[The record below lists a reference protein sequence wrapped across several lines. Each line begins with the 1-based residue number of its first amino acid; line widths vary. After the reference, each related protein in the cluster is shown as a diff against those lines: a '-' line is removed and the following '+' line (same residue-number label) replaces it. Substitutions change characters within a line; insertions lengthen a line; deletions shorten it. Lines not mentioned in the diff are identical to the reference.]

1 MIRIGLT
8 GGCSTGKST
17 VAEMFRQLGPRLTS
31 ADEIVHRLLREEEE
45 VKSAVAFS
53 FGQQIRAKDG
63 SIDRAKLGEI
73 VFDSPENLS
82 RLTDLI
88 YPRVRAEIRRFFEE
102 GEKSGEEAR
111 VAEVPLLIEGGALEL
126 YDVIVVVTASY
137 ENQLKR
143 FLKKGGTKQDLDRR
157 IRYQMDMA
165 EKVKCADY
173 VIDNDGSVE
182 ETFEQ
187 VKRVYDDIRRKGG
200 AAAGR

>member
-1 MIRIGLT
+1 
-8 GGCSTGKST
+8 
-17 VAEMFRQLGPRLTS
+17 MFRRLGPRLIS

-45 VKSAVAFS
+45 VKSAVMFAFD
-53 FGQQIRAKDG
+53 QQIRAKDG

-73 VFDSPENLS
+73 VFNSPENLS
-82 RLTDLI
+82 RLTDLL

-102 GEKSGEEAR
+102 GEKSDEEVR

-126 YDVIVVVTASY
+126 YDVIVVVKASD

-143 FLKKGGTKQDLDRR
+143 FLERGGTKEDFDRR
-157 IRYQMDMA
+157 NRNQMDMA
-165 EKVKCADY
+165 EKVKCADF

-187 VKRVYDDIRRKGG
+187 VKSVYEDIRRKGIAPATSSETRPKTG
-200 AAAGR
+200 NNSQR